1 VTYLASDIILAVTAI
16 ASLGYLGIGIQPPT
30 AEWGSMINDGQDF
43 LSSNW
48 WLSVA
53 PGVVVV
59 LLGLGLALVSDSF
72 NERKDSS

>member
-1 VTYLASDIILAVTAI
+1 
-16 ASLGYLGIGIQPPT
+16 
-30 AEWGSMINDGQDF
+30 MINDGQDF

-72 NERKDSS
+72 NERKDRL